1 MSPNTCKRSN
11 CSNHSFEGN
20 FQSKP
25 VSVAHTFPRQAFR
38 VMSESSCQLEL
49 TAHETPRDIDS
60 GIECTQ
66 GNHGC
71 RMQKSSCMSRP
82 TSSSAL
88 YLSVIACDCFHNA
101 PDLVSL
107 SCVPAYFCLN
117 GALLLQVK
125 QKSYGKTDFSKLHCN
140 YVKRQTTRLSQHDV
154 TNRASQ

>member
-1 MSPNTCKRSN
+1 MSPNTCKRTN

-38 VMSESSCQLEL
+38 VMSESSCQLEF
-49 TAHETPRDIDS
+49 TAHETPRDIVS

-66 GNHGC
+66 GIEWMPHAVLMHVEANILV
-71 RMQKSSCMSRP
+71 SSVP
-82 TSSSAL
+82 D
-88 YLSVIACDCFHNA
+88 CDCFHNA
-101 PDLVSL
+101 HPDLVSH
-107 SCVPAYFCLN
+107 CVPFIRSCI
-117 GALLLQVK
+117 LLSEWSLVAPSK
-125 QKSYGKTDFSKLHCN
+125 TKSYGKTDFSKLHCN